1 MKIKIISNIS
11 QRHANLNEIE
21 LTHANNVID
30 ISLQLK
36 SKHLIKNNDFL
47 LSYKED
53 YITCFSKT
61 NNNYSHIK
69 IELDNH
75 ILSEEIADYQKYIKA
90 VDYAKLHHKQQKYDS
105 NLPYF
110 YHLKQTDKVIDFFT
124 MNLPPSKTLTLKTA
138 AILHDIIEDT
148 EISYDELMIEFGK
161 EIADIVHKVTKT
173 YDGSNIEFEEE
184 YYKNMSDNELAVI
197 VKIADKC
204 ANSKQTIK
212 NKSRWH
218 ANRIISTHKLFQKY
232 TYNKTNCIEL
242 KNYLNL
248 LVEKTAQV
256 LA

>member
-1 MKIKIISNIS
+1 
-11 QRHANLNEIE
+11 
-21 LTHANNVID
+21 
-30 ISLQLK
+30 
-36 SKHLIKNNDFL
+36 
-47 LSYKED
+47 
-53 YITCFSKT
+53 
-61 NNNYSHIK
+61 
-69 IELDNH
+69 
-75 ILSEEIADYQKYIKA
+75 
-90 VDYAKLHHKQQKYDS
+90 
-105 NLPYF
+105 
-110 YHLKQTDKVIDFFT
+110 
-124 MNLPPSKTLTLKTA
+124 
-138 AILHDIIEDT
+138 
-148 EISYDELMIEFGK
+148 MIEFGK